1 MENQI
6 KNDTEVGEKKK
17 KKRWYGRNVFK
28 EARKIKISHNPC

>member
-6 KNDTEVGEKKK
+6 KNDTEVGK